1 MATRNPAKR
10 TRDKGGSGYARKG
23 DGAHGVADGGS
34 PLAKYLG
41 TTVRDLR
48 LQNRLTIADVAYRAN
63 ISRGMLS
70 KIENGRTATSLETI
84 SQIGNALGVTLSSLF
99 RNFNT
104 PYGGAQLVKKG
115 EGMEVVRA
123 GTKRGHTYHL
133 LAFDQGPRKNFD
145 PFLVTINDKSE
156 VFPGFEHPGTELI
169 YLLEGKLR
177 YRHGKHTY
185 VLSAGDSLTF
195 KGKIPHGPEELLKL
209 PIKMLAIIVYHSEH
223 DQEQELR

>member
-1 MATRNPAKR
+1 MAKLNPAKR
-10 TRDKGGSGYARKG
+10 TRDTGGNSNAREDDSAPGPAGGS
-23 DGAHGVADGGS
+23 S
-34 PLAKYLG
+34 PLAQYLG

-48 LQNRLTIADVAYRAN
+48 LHNRLTIADVAYRAN

-84 SQIGNALGVTLSSLF
+84 SQIGNALGVTLSGLF

-133 LAFDQGPRKNFD
+133 LAFDQGPRKIFD
-145 PFLVTINDKSE
+145 PFLVTINNKSE

-169 YLLEGKLR
+169 YLLEGKLK
-177 YRHGKHTY
+177 YRHGNHTY
-185 VLSAGDSLTF
+185 VLSPGDSLTF

-209 PIKMLAIIVYHSEH
+209 PIRMLAIIVYHGE
-223 DQEQELR
+223 QEQEPR